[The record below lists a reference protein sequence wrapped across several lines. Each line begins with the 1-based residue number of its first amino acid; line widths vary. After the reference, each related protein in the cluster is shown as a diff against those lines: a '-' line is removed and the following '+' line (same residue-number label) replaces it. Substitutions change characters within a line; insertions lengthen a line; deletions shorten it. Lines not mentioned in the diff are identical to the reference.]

1 MCLLRFRIMR
11 DMNIF
16 DQMAEGYISKALAQG
31 DLNNLP
37 GKGKPLQLDDDSQVP
52 ERLRTGYRI
61 LKNAGFIPP
70 ELQQR
75 QDALQLC
82 DLLNSVGFETKDQLI
97 EHPEYKKLQQLE
109 LRMRIKGIN
118 TVFIH
123 RYLRSL
129 PVRY

>member
-1 MCLLRFRIMR
+1 
-11 DMNIF
+11 MNIF

-31 DLNNLP
+31 DLDNLP

-52 ERLRTGYRI
+52 ESLRAGYRV
-61 LKNAGFIPP
+61 LKNAGYIPP

-82 DLLNSVGFETKDQLI
+82 DLLQSVGFKSKEQLI
-97 EHPEYKKLQQLE
+97 EHPDYRKLQQLE
-109 LRMRIKGIN
+109 LKMRIKGIN
-118 TVFIH
+118 TAFIH

-129 PVRY
+129 PVNY